1 MELFDNE
8 AAHSGDETDEG
19 SVERSDADAL
29 SADSFI
35 ADDTDEDEE
44 SNPAERRRPA
54 RGLVCIEDDDSEV
67 EFQQDQQDE
76 EGLRRND
83 DARVAV
89 AAPTARMSGAHV
101 RLSGK
106 RVRMRLS

>member
-1 MELFDNE
+1 MDLFDNE

-19 SVERSDADAL
+19 SAEGSDADAL

-44 SNPAERRRPA
+44 SNPAERRRSA
-54 RGLVCIEDDDSEV
+54 RGLVCIEDDDSEG
-67 EFQQDQQDE
+67 EFQQEEEE
-76 EGLRRND
+76 EGLGRND
-83 DARVAV
+83 DPRVAA
-89 AAPTARMSGAHV
+89 AAPTAHTSGAYV
-101 RLSGK
+101 KLSGK